1 MNTVLVGS
9 SGLANIFY
17 YAKTEWHAVSGFKV
31 GSETK
36 YNIFSEIRPAE
47 HSRMKKPVAK
57 YWTTASVAR
66 MEPHI
71 DKVIA
76 FLVKQLDSKFA
87 TGGAD
92 KMGEP
97 FDFGEWCL
105 FCK

>member
-1 MNTVLVGS
+1 MWLPQ
-9 SGLANIFY
+9 
-17 YAKTEWHAVSGFKV
+17 TEWHAVSGFKV
-31 GSETK
+31 GGEIK
-36 YNIFSEIRPAE
+36 YNIFSEIRPVE

-76 FLVKQLDSKFA
+76 FLVKQLDAKFA
-87 TGGAD
+87 GGGGGGDGGKDA
-92 KMGEP
+92 MGES
-97 FDFGEWCL
+97 FDFGQWCL